1 MKKSRMNVLG
11 VIAFMVLMFSLLAFA
26 LVAQQEPVSPEKT
39 PVVERVRQQRPM
51 MPIMAALDKNG
62 DRIIDAEELKNAPA
76 ALKTLDKNS
85 DGKLTE
91 DEYRTQRPERAGG
104 QQKPAEPTKEGEKSS
119 EKAVEQPKAEKTSEQ
134 VESPAPAQGVQRERH
149 SFVLPIVSALDKNQD
164 QVIDSDEIEKASD
177 SLKTLDKN
185 SDGQL
190 TMDELY
196 PQRSRDRESAP
207 ESKPKSEK

>member
-1 MKKSRMNVLG
+1 MKKSRVNALG
-11 VIAFMVLMFSLLAFA
+11 VIAFMVLMFSLLAFEII
-26 LVAQQEPVSPEKT
+26 AQQEPVSPEKT
-39 PVVERVRQQRPM
+39 PVVERVRQRPM
-51 MPIMAALDKNG
+51 MPIIAALDKNG

-104 QQKPAEPTKEGEKSS
+104 QQKPAEPSKEVEKSS
-119 EKAVEQPKAEKTSEQ
+119 EKAVEQPKVEKAPGQ
-134 VESPAPAQGVQRERH
+134 VESPAPAQGVQRERR

-190 TMDELY
+190 AMDELF

>member
-1 MKKSRMNVLG
+1 MEKSRMNVLV
-11 VIAFMVLMFSLLAFA
+11 VIALVTLLISLFAFEI
-26 LVAQQEPVSPEKT
+26 VAQQAPVSPEKT
-39 PVVERVRQQRPM
+39 PVVERVRQRPM

-62 DRIIDAEELKNAPA
+62 DRIIDADELKNAPA

-119 EKAVEQPKAEKTSEQ
+119 EKAVEQPKAEKAPGQ
-134 VESPAPAQGVQRERH
+134 VESPAPVQGVQRERR
-149 SFVLPIVSALDKNQD
+149 SFTLPIISALDKNQD
-164 QVIDSDEIEKASD
+164 QVIDSDEIAKASD

-196 PQRSRDRESAP
+196 PQRSRARESAP